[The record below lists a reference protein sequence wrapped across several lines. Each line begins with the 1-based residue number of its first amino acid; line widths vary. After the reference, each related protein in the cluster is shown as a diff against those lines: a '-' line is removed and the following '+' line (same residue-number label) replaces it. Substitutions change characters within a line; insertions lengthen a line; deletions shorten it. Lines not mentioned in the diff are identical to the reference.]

1 MICFWIDWKILFVA
15 QVEFIAEDEMVEI
28 VPNLRMDALNFI
40 CVSSFFHIYPPV
52 VYVCPKCNIYDL
64 SFSFLFLFNA
74 MSGGLWS
81 IFSTNSSTGA
91 AVASGGFEEE
101 REVHHS
107 TSTVDVSW

>member
-1 MICFWIDWKILFVA
+1 MI
-15 QVEFIAEDEMVEI
+15 
-28 VPNLRMDALNFI
+28 
-40 CVSSFFHIYPPV
+40 
-52 VYVCPKCNIYDL
+52 
-64 SFSFLFLFNA
+64 FLFFFCFFFFIYLFIYLFFNA
-74 MSGGLWS
+74 MAGGLWS

>member
-1 MICFWIDWKILFVA
+1 MA
-15 QVEFIAEDEMVEI
+15 
-28 VPNLRMDALNFI
+28 
-40 CVSSFFHIYPPV
+40 
-52 VYVCPKCNIYDL
+52 
-64 SFSFLFLFNA
+64 
-74 MSGGLWS
+74 GGLWS